1 MCKTHN
7 QSPMTWI
14 QDGVLKFSDK
24 EDGHP
29 LKIIYK
35 SKYFILIEDYL
46 RNLNIFY
53 SQIGILFLN

>member
-1 MCKTHN
+1 MCKTHI

-35 SKYFILIEDYL
+35 SKYFNFNWRLLEKLKY
-46 RNLNIFY
+46 
-53 SQIGILFLN
+53 ILFTNWNIVS

>member
-1 MCKTHN
+1 MCKTHI

-29 LKIIYK
+29 LKIIYT
-35 SKYFILIEDYL
+35 SKF
-46 RNLNIFY
+46 
-53 SQIGILFLN
+53 LFLLKITWETLVYFVP